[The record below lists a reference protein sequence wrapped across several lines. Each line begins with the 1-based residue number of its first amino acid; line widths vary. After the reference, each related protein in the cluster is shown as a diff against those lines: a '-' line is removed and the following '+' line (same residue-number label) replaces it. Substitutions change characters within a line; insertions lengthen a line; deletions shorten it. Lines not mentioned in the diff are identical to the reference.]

1 MSHNL
6 AYSEGSGQP
15 YRMAKRRRLKAQI
28 RLQLRQALSCAREP
42 IGHSL
47 RRGGVGVAELAI
59 RRDRECCT
67 QLSSNSIELAAH
79 GEPHR
84 AGPGGCRAF
93 LQAWMLF
100 V

>member
-47 RRGGVGVAELAI
+47 RRGGLGIAELAI
-59 RRDRECCT
+59 GRDRKCCSE
-67 QLSSNSIELAAH
+67 LSGNSIELAAH
-79 GEPHR
+79 GEPHS
-84 AGPGGCRAF
+84 AGKGGSRVF
-93 LQAWMLF
+93 LQRSIFFA
-100 V
+100 